1 MVRWPTHRKTRAPIP
16 RLQSIVEAGLT
27 TPFAIGLATGI
38 SETEIALLMVN
49 RIEPTDEQRK
59 KLDAL
64 LKNYKL
70 AVKLVNVETM
80 RGRLR

>member
-1 MVRWPTHRKTRAPIP
+1 MVRWPTHRKARTPIP

-38 SETEIALLMVN
+38 SEREIGLLMIG
-49 RIEPTDEQRK
+49 RIEPTEEQRK

-80 RGRLR
+80 KGRL